1 MRCHEGQSLIS
12 DQQSESKVYW
22 SKTGK
27 LALSVPHAEHKVVI
41 LTVDTEFT
49 LGFPFPNRS
58 INQCWGNKQ
67 IIKQTTLAAVYIL
80 LMQK

>member
-1 MRCHEGQSLIS
+1 MQTTLLQYRSTVRKQKAC
-12 DQQSESKVYW
+12 W

-27 LALSVPHAEHKVVI
+27 LALSVPHAEHKIVT

-49 LGFPFPNRS
+49 LGGFQFPNRS
-58 INQCWGNKQ
+58 TNQCWGNKQ